1 MAKHRVP
8 AMYGVAEMVRAGG
21 LISYG
26 QDLAAQ
32 WHMSA
37 AYIDKIAHG
46 AKPADLPVQYAT
58 KYALAINRGA
68 AKAIGLDIPKSL
80 LERADEVVE

>member
-21 LISYG
+21 LVSYG

-32 WHMSA
+32 WRMSA
-37 AYIDKIAHG
+37 AYIDKIARG
-46 AKPADLPVQYAT
+46 AKPADLPVQQAT
-58 KYALAINRGA
+58 KYALTVNVGA
-68 AKAIGLDIPKSL
+68 AKKL
-80 LERADEVVE
+80 